1 MRDIG
6 CRAVTQDRA
15 ARQAL
20 RTLVL
25 PLCLICLAAI
35 IPALLTMRAPS
46 PDLSELTPKVGRV
59 EGCVL
64 VAWYDLERG
73 HRALKT
79 GEPSTGTAM
88 RVLGYMMEG
97 DRPIPNGQ
105 PVARFVLLP
114 EAGNAA
120 HPPHRFGDQM
130 IDVRLKEG
138 DTVRFARGSLV
149 WAWGAWRP
157 LPGDPKRDKPLY
169 ELQDAHVESAGATDI
184 AKYFR

>member
-1 MRDIG
+1 MRDNG

-20 RTLVL
+20 STLVL
-25 PLCLICLAAI
+25 PVGLICLAAI
-35 IPALLTMRAPS
+35 IPALLTLGAPS
-46 PDLSELTPKVGRV
+46 PNLSELTPKVGRV
-59 EGCVL
+59 DGYGL
-64 VAWYDLERG
+64 VAWYGLERS

-79 GEPSTGTAM
+79 GEPSAGAAM

-169 ELQDAHVESAGATDI
+169 ELQDAHAEDAGTTDI
-184 AKYFR
+184 ARFFR